1 MSVNRS
7 RIDRR
12 LILFFGNSTNYR
24 IRGRKSP
31 VAQTSRVQED
41 RQFIETCLALDLLN
55 ETESKT
61 LGDSIGRDG
70 RGVAQTALQR
80 GFLTPVDVD
89 IVHSIQFP
97 LEVIPGYR
105 ILNLV
110 GRGGMGVVYR
120 AKQLDL
126 DRIVALKIILIS
138 NVKDS
143 TIAAR
148 FEREAKA
155 LARLQHPNIVQAL
168 NFGKCEGRYYLS
180 MEYVPGVT
188 CEQAVRDRGL
198 MTPDQAWSIA
208 RQVASGLLHAS
219 SQNLIH
225 RDIKPAN
232 LILLPPPEGSSTNA
246 EVVKITD
253 FGLALLAEQGE
264 DALRLTTGDKVMGS
278 PAYMSLEQFGGR
290 KVDFRTDMFSIGATI
305 WHLLFGKPPH
315 QGRSV
320 PALFQQKSEPFVF
333 DPAKLPV
340 QLPDDQM
347 GLLVG
352 LLDPNPDL
360 RPQSY
365 EQLIDAIDALNLSTA
380 AQSTAAQSTA
390 AQSTASRSTASRSS
404 DPQSDSGSSASTRD
418 LISQQPTLTHI
429 TPQAGNRIETEG
441 GEELVGG
448 AMTQTIELAGS
459 GTAPSVKSF
468 GSARLKWG
476 AACLLGVAVIAAFSF
491 VGIAKPQR
499 GPRTFTRVVGN
510 TPLFDG
516 VTLSGW
522 DVGGSMSGAWKTVE
536 DPDSSTAIACTTRR
550 GAMTR
555 RIPATPHPRI
565 SLFVWLQKGGG
576 PVDVDFAFDMSS
588 VDDTRGCLR
597 LSGESTQLGTKTSD
611 FGELDVAVETKSL
624 PTVYDRFQVIH
635 FERQPRDWYVFLEE
649 QFIGS
654 LPIEQIGDGDSLRLV
669 VHSGDLDG
677 EGPSA
682 YFADVQLYELGRSTV
697 AAVPEGSADE

>member
-1 MSVNRS
+1 M
-7 RIDRR
+7 
-12 LILFFGNSTNYR
+12 
-24 IRGRKSP
+24 
-31 VAQTSRVQED
+31 AQTSRVQED

-55 ETESKT
+55 ETDAKT
-61 LGDSIGRDG
+61 LGDAMERDG
-70 RGVAQTALQR
+70 KVVSQTAVQR
-80 GFLTPVDVD
+80 GLLTPVDVD
-89 IVHSIQFP
+89 IVQSIQFP
-97 LEVIPGYR
+97 LEVIPGYQ

-180 MEYVPGVT
+180 MEYVPGIT

-198 MTPDQAWSIA
+198 MAPEQAWSIA

-232 LILLPPPEGSSTNA
+232 LILLPPPEGSSTKA

-253 FGLALLAEQGE
+253 FGLALLAEQG
-264 DALRLTTGDKVMGS
+264 DDSLRLTTGDKVMGS
-278 PAYMSLEQFGGR
+278 PTYMSLEQFGGR

-305 WHLLFGKPPH
+305 WHLLFGIPPH

-365 EQLIDAIDALNLSTA
+365 GQLIDAIDALNLSTSAWKSA
-380 AQSTAAQSTA
+380 APYCDSEPSI
-390 AQSTASRSTASRSS
+390 SS
-404 DPQSDSGSSASTRD
+404 RD
-418 LISQQPTLTHI
+418 LISQQPTLTRV
-429 TPQAGNRIETEG
+429 TPQAVNRVGTE
-441 GEELVGG
+441 EVAESNGG
-448 AMTQTIELAGS
+448 AMTQTIELPGS
-459 GTAPSVKSF
+459 DRTPSAMPV
-468 GSARLKWG
+468 GSARLKWA

-491 VGIAKPQR
+491 FGIGKPER

-522 DVGGSMSGAWKTVE
+522 DVGGSMSGAWKTLQA
-536 DPDSSTAIACTTRR
+536 PDSSTAVACTARR
-550 GAMTR
+550 GAITR
-555 RIPATPHPRI
+555 RVPATAHPRI
-565 SLFVWLQKGGG
+565 SLFVWLQRNGG
-576 PVDVDFAFDMSS
+576 PVDVDFAFDTSS
-588 VDDTRGCLR
+588 VDDIRGCLR
-597 LSGESTQLGTKTSD
+597 IAGESTQLGTKTSD
-611 FGELDVAVETKSL
+611 FGDLDVAVETNSL

-635 FERQPRDWYVFLEE
+635 LERQPRDWYVFLEE

-669 VHSGDLDG
+669 VHSDALDG

-682 YFADVQLYELGRSTV
+682 FFADVQLYALARST
-697 AAVPEGSADE
+697 AAPVPKGSADK